1 LDSACC
7 LPTGLPER
15 RVNGT
20 NRTEKSCQSGNARIH
35 RFFETAKIIKGR
47 KAVCFQ
53 MRMATEKVTLED
65 VYEAQ
70 KIVGRYLPRTPLI
83 SSPVLS
89 KKLGLNACVKCEN
102 TLPTGAFKVRGGV
115 NLISRLSNEEKRRG
129 VIAASTGNHAQ
140 SVAYAASLFGVKAVI
155 GMPEI
160 ANPYKVEATR
170 SYGATVEF
178 HGKDYDEARLW
189 VEEEAQ
195 KKGYRY
201 IHSANEPLLIAGVG
215 TLYLEIMEEI
225 PEVDAIIVPIGGG
238 SGAAAA
244 CIVAKALNPKVK
256 VIGVQAEKAP
266 AVYLSWKN
274 SRLMETASADTF
286 AEGLATRVA
295 FKLTFSILSRMID
308 DIVLV
313 SEEELKKAILT
324 LLETTHQLAE
334 GAGAA
339 STAAAFKL
347 REQLQGKKVALPL
360 TGGNLTLKSLSS
372 ILKSEYGKVNSNSR

>member
-1 LDSACC
+1 MIN
-7 LPTGLPER
+7 E
-15 RVNGT
+15 
-20 NRTEKSCQSGNARIH
+20 Q
-35 RFFETAKIIKGR
+35 
-47 KAVCFQ
+47 
-53 MRMATEKVTLED
+53 VTLED

-70 KIVGRYLPRTPLI
+70 KIVHRYLPRTPLVT
-83 SSPVLS
+83 SPALS
-89 KKLGLNACVKCEN
+89 RRLGFDAYVKCDN

-115 NLISRLSNEEKRRG
+115 NLISQLSDREKRRG

-140 SVAYAASLFGVKAVI
+140 SVAYAACLFGAKAII
-155 GMPEI
+155 GMPKNS
-160 ANPYKVEATR
+160 NPDKVEATR
-170 SYGATVEF
+170 CYGATVKF

-189 VEEEAQ
+189 VEEEA
-195 KKGYRY
+195 KRKGYRY

-225 PEVDAIIVPIGGG
+225 PDVDVIIVPIGGG

-244 CIVAKALNPKVK
+244 CIVAKTINPKVK

-274 SRLMETASADTF
+274 NRLMETESADTF

-295 FKLTFSILSRMID
+295 FKLTFNILSRMIG

-339 STAAAFKL
+339 STAAAFKM

-360 TGGNLTLKSLSS
+360 TGGNLTIENLSK
-372 ILKSEYGKVNSNSR
+372 ILNEF